1 MPVQLQLLGR
11 FEAVVDG
18 GVVPPSA
25 WGRRHA
31 AALVK
36 ALALAAG
43 RRLHREQL
51 LELVWPGVDPATA
64 APRLHKAA
72 HYARR
77 ALGADAL
84 HTGND
89 MVWLDRTVEIDLDH
103 FRVAAERAVRQDAE
117 NLAAAAIALY
127 GGPLLPDDLFEPW
140 TERTRDEA
148 RLLYLDCLRLAR
160 QWDAVL
166 REEPADEPA
175 HLALMRAMA
184 DKGDL
189 RGALR
194 QFQRMEQALQRELGA
209 VPSAAAQRLRA
220 RLEGAVS
227 GLHAPA
233 ALKRRP
239 LVGRREVA
247 GVLREHLT
255 RAAQG
260 HGGVVL
266 VSGPPGVG
274 KTAVLDLSLEL
285 AEQRGFR
292 TGRGTASA
300 VEGQWPYAP
309 VLEVFSDIGR
319 KHPALLDGLDD
330 AYRRELERALGG
342 RDVEWS
348 GESSHQRLFVAA
360 AELLRL
366 AAAGHGLLFVV
377 DDMQESDDASLR
389 LLHYLARCALREPVL
404 IVAAHRP
411 TSESA
416 FTEIVDS
423 LLVRGAGTRVPLMP
437 LGEPDTLRLLADH
450 FPDLPAETA
459 RQIWTV
465 SGGLPFAILEQARA
479 YTANTPIT
487 VAALTAAARAT
498 LQRVALLGATFTAD
512 ELVSCAQADD
522 DRAYRHLEQA
532 LDALIIEPAG
542 PGYRFRHPLV
552 REALLRALPA
562 HEEPAAHRAA
572 AEALVQ
578 TNAPPG
584 RVAWQFL
591 KAGSPT
597 RAVPYAL
604 RAVETAGALG
614 AYRDGL
620 ALIDAVRAHAGPD
633 ELPTLLARRGDLL
646 LALGDP
652 GAVAAY
658 QEAVAVTTGT
668 QHRLVRARLARAASF
683 TEDIDTARAALADLD
698 LEGDAADSSILRAQ
712 GVVAYF
718 SGDVDRAWEIASR
731 ARQLLQ
737 SADDPWHLV
746 DLVGLQG
753 LIAHQRGELFERFR
767 LELRRT
773 HGRQRLAEV
782 LFDAHLCVAEFML
795 YGRMP
800 YAEVIRDAEELRRS
814 AEEAGALRGMA
825 FATALIGEA
834 ALLMDDLDR
843 AERELLDGIDLHRE
857 VAAPAG
863 EAHGLQ
869 RLAEVKLARGDREAA
884 RQLLQKSLPL
894 ARWSATSPHLVQRI
908 YGTMIAA
915 ADAPADARAVVDMAE
930 ATMGETD
937 RCFLC
942 GVMFALPASIAC
954 AEVGDLD
961 TAHTYLAVGEAS
973 AARWEGTSWTAAA
986 EEARAH
992 LAAAEGRPS
1001 EAVESFQR
1009 ADRLYSAAGHRRAAE
1024 RCAAAAAASPRAPAP
1039 SLT

>member
-1 MPVQLQLLGR
+1 M
-11 FEAVVDG
+11 
-18 GVVPPSA
+18 
-25 WGRRHA
+25 
-31 AALVK
+31 
-36 ALALAAG
+36 
-43 RRLHREQL
+43 
-51 LELVWPGVDPATA
+51 
-64 APRLHKAA
+64 
-72 HYARR
+72 
-77 ALGADAL
+77 
-84 HTGND
+84 
-89 MVWLDRTVEIDLDH
+89 
-103 FRVAAERAVRQDAE
+103 
-117 NLAAAAIALY
+117 
-127 GGPLLPDDLFEPW
+127 
-140 TERTRDEA
+140 
-148 RLLYLDCLRLAR
+148 
-160 QWDAVL
+160 
-166 REEPADEPA
+166 
-175 HLALMRAMA
+175 
-184 DKGDL
+184 
-189 RGALR
+189 
-194 QFQRMEQALQRELGA
+194 
-209 VPSAAAQRLRA
+209 
-220 RLEGAVS
+220 
-227 GLHAPA
+227 
-233 ALKRRP
+233 
-239 LVGRREVA
+239 
-247 GVLREHLT
+247 
-255 RAAQG
+255 
-260 HGGVVL
+260 
-266 VSGPPGVG
+266 
-274 KTAVLDLSLEL
+274 
-285 AEQRGFR
+285 
-292 TGRGTASA
+292 
-300 VEGQWPYAP
+300 
-309 VLEVFSDIGR
+309 
-319 KHPALLDGLDD
+319 
-330 AYRRELERALGG
+330 
-342 RDVEWS
+342 
-348 GESSHQRLFVAA
+348 
-360 AELLRL
+360 
-366 AAAGHGLLFVV
+366 
-377 DDMQESDDASLR
+377 
-389 LLHYLARCALREPVL
+389 
-404 IVAAHRP
+404 
-411 TSESA
+411 
-416 FTEIVDS
+416 
-423 LLVRGAGTRVPLMP
+423 
-437 LGEPDTLRLLADH
+437 
-450 FPDLPAETA
+450 
-459 RQIWTV
+459 
-465 SGGLPFAILEQARA
+465 
-479 YTANTPIT
+479 
-487 VAALTAAARAT
+487 
-498 LQRVALLGATFTAD
+498 
-512 ELVSCAQADD
+512 
-522 DRAYRHLEQA
+522 
-532 LDALIIEPAG
+532 
-542 PGYRFRHPLV
+542 
-552 REALLRALPA
+552 
-562 HEEPAAHRAA
+562 
-572 AEALVQ
+572 
-578 TNAPPG
+578 
-584 RVAWQFL
+584 
-591 KAGSPT
+591 
-597 RAVPYAL
+597 
-604 RAVETAGALG
+604 ETAGALG

-954 AEVGDLD
+954 AEVGNLD
-961 TAHTYLAVGEAS
+961 TAHTYLAVGRPRRPAGKERRGRLRRRKP
-973 AARWEGTSWTAAA
+973 ARISRRRKG
-986 EEARAH
+986 
-992 LAAAEGRPS
+992 GRRSCRILP
-1001 EAVESFQR
+1001 ACGPLV
-1009 ADRLYSAAGHRRAAE
+1009 SAAGHRGAAE
-1024 RCAAAAAASPRAPAP
+1024 RCPRRPRF
-1039 SLT
+1039 SSHRHRR

>member
-1 MPVQLQLLGR
+1 MDGPGVQHAERIADAAGDGELWVSAAAGMLLSGSGLPLEPVAHEDDTAGRPLLRVPHAYAGLTRGGWLVPVQLQLLGR

-36 ALALAAG
+36 ALALADG

-103 FRVAAERAVRQDAE
+103 FRVAAERAVREDAE

-450 FPDLPAETA
+450 FPTCRP
-459 RQIWTV
+459 R
-465 SGGLPFAILEQARA
+465 
-479 YTANTPIT
+479 
-487 VAALTAAARAT
+487 
-498 LQRVALLGATFTAD
+498 
-512 ELVSCAQADD
+512 
-522 DRAYRHLEQA
+522 
-532 LDALIIEPAG
+532 
-542 PGYRFRHPLV
+542 
-552 REALLRALPA
+552 
-562 HEEPAAHRAA
+562 
-572 AEALVQ
+572 
-578 TNAPPG
+578 PPG
-584 RVAWQFL
+584 RSGRSA
-591 KAGSPT
+591 
-597 RAVPYAL
+597 
-604 RAVETAGALG
+604 E
-614 AYRDGL
+614 
-620 ALIDAVRAHAGPD
+620 DAVRDSGAGARLYRQHPHHGRSVD
-633 ELPTLLARRGDLL
+633 RRGACD
-646 LALGDP
+646 
-652 GAVAAY
+652 VA
-658 QEAVAVTTGT
+658 T
-668 QHRLVRARLARAASF
+668 
-683 TEDIDTARAALADLD
+683 
-698 LEGDAADSSILRAQ
+698 
-712 GVVAYF
+712 
-718 SGDVDRAWEIASR
+718 
-731 ARQLLQ
+731 
-737 SADDPWHLV
+737 
-746 DLVGLQG
+746 
-753 LIAHQRGELFERFR
+753 
-767 LELRRT
+767 
-773 HGRQRLAEV
+773 
-782 LFDAHLCVAEFML
+782 
-795 YGRMP
+795 
-800 YAEVIRDAEELRRS
+800 
-814 AEEAGALRGMA
+814 
-825 FATALIGEA
+825 
-834 ALLMDDLDR
+834 
-843 AERELLDGIDLHRE
+843 
-857 VAAPAG
+857 
-863 EAHGLQ
+863 
-869 RLAEVKLARGDREAA
+869 
-884 RQLLQKSLPL
+884 
-894 ARWSATSPHLVQRI
+894 
-908 YGTMIAA
+908 
-915 ADAPADARAVVDMAE
+915 
-930 ATMGETD
+930 
-937 RCFLC
+937 
-942 GVMFALPASIAC
+942 
-954 AEVGDLD
+954 
-961 TAHTYLAVGEAS
+961 
-973 AARWEGTSWTAAA
+973 
-986 EEARAH
+986 
-992 LAAAEGRPS
+992 
-1001 EAVESFQR
+1001 
-1009 ADRLYSAAGHRRAAE
+1009 RRAA
-1024 RCAAAAAASPRAPAP
+1024 RGHVHRR
-1039 SLT
+1039 